1 MKSTLK
7 TIINLSILTIIQIF
21 VVLSFSYYVNNYS
34 SSLED
39 FVETFISAQYVNY
52 LILIF
57 IILIQLK
64 SLLSKVNSTNNKQM
78 VIIIYCLLFLIL
90 NYVFFN

>member
-1 MKSTLK
+1 
-7 TIINLSILTIIQIF
+7 
-21 VVLSFSYYVNNYS
+21 
-34 SSLED
+34 LED